1 MTSETRIREG
11 LLAEL
16 LTEYEKPEDL
26 LGEGGIL
33 EQLTKALVER
43 ALGAAPR
50 GYPSHHLG
58 YEKGKGRGQKRE
70 NQRNGY
76 SQKRVITENGLLDI
90 EVPRDRAGT
99 FEPQLVPKGDRRLN
113 GFDERIIALYAC
125 GMTVREIQAFVV
137 EQYGVEVSPELISTV
152 TDGVLEEVKEWQTRP
167 LEPLY
172 PVVIFDALRV
182 KIRDEGVVRNKAVY
196 LALAMRRDG
205 YKEVLGLWIEQTEG
219 AKFWLRVMNELKNRG
234 VEDILIAVVDG
245 LKGFPEAI
253 TTVFPQTQVQLCIVH
268 LLRNSLEFVGW
279 KDYKPVI
286 QALKEV
292 YRAETVAAAQA
303 RLEAF
308 AASEWGQKCPTIAP
322 LWRRH
327 WEQVIPFLAYPQE
340 VRQVI
345 YTTNALESLHM
356 RLRKII
362 KNRGHFPND
371 EAATKLLYLALRNIT
386 REWTMPPRT
395 WKAAMNQ
402 FAILFEERMM
412 RSVA

>member
-1 MTSETRIREG
+1 MTSDTKIREEVLTE
-11 LLAEL
+11 LLAG
-16 LTEYEKPEDL
+16 YEKPEDL
-26 LGEGGIL
+26 LGQGGIL

-43 ALGAAPR
+43 ALGAEL
-50 GYPSHHLG
+50 SHHLG
-58 YEKGKGRGQKRE
+58 YQKGESRQQKRE

-76 SQKRVITENGLLDI
+76 SAKRVLTENGALAI

-99 FEPQLVPKGDRRLN
+99 FEPQLIPKGERRLN
-113 GFDERIIALYAC
+113 GFDERIIALYAR
-125 GMTVREIQAFVV
+125 GMTVREIQAFVA

-152 TDGVLEEVKEWQTRP
+152 TDEVLEEVKEWQNRP
-167 LEPLY
+167 LERLY

-205 YKEVLGLWIEQTEG
+205 HKEVLGLWIEQTEG
-219 AKFWLRVMNELKNRG
+219 AKFWLRVMNELRNRG
-234 VEDILIAVVDG
+234 MEDILIAVVDG

-253 TTVFPQTQVQLCIVH
+253 TAVFPQTQVQTCIVH
-268 LLRNSLEFVGW
+268 LLRNSLEFVNW
-279 KDYKPVI
+279 KDYKSVLP
-286 QALKEV
+286 ALKEV
-292 YRAETVAAAQA
+292 YRAETVAVAEE

-308 AASEWGQKCPTIAP
+308 AASEWGRKYPTIAP

-362 KNRGHFPND
+362 KNRGHFPSD

-386 REWTMPPRT
+386 KGWTMPPRT
-395 WKAAMNQ
+395 WKMAMNQ
-402 FAILFEERMM
+402 FAILFEERLLG
-412 RSVA
+412 RQE

>member
-1 MTSETRIREG
+1 MTSDTKIRDEV
-11 LLAEL
+11 LAEL
-16 LTEYEKPEDL
+16 LAGYEKPDDL

-43 ALGAAPR
+43 ALGAEL
-50 GYPSHHLG
+50 SHHLG
-58 YEKGKGRGQKRE
+58 YEKGSGRTQKRE

-76 SQKRVITENGLLDI
+76 SQKRVITENGTLDI
-90 EVPRDRAGT
+90 DVPRDRAGT
-99 FEPQLVPKGDRRLN
+99 FEPQIVPKGERRLS
-113 GFDERIIALYAC
+113 GFDERIIALYAR
-125 GMTVREIQAFVV
+125 GMTIREIQAFVE
-137 EQYGVEVSPELISTV
+137 EQYGVTVSPELISTV
-152 TDGVLEEVKEWQTRP
+152 TDSVLEEVKEWQTRP

-196 LALAMRRDG
+196 LALAMGRDG
-205 YKEVLGLWIEQTEG
+205 HKDVLGLWIEQSEG

-253 TTVFPQTQVQLCIVH
+253 TAVFPQTQVQTCIVH

-279 KDYKPVI
+279 KDYNAVI
-286 QALKEV
+286 AALKEV
-292 YRAETVAAAQA
+292 YRAETAQA
-303 RLEAF
+303 AEQRLEAF
-308 AASEWGQKCPTIAP
+308 AASAWGQKYPTIAP
-322 LWRRH
+322 LWRRQ
-327 WEQVIPFLAYPQE
+327 WEHVIPFLAYPQE

-371 EAATKLLYLALRNIT
+371 EAAAKLLYLALRNIT

-402 FAILFEERMM
+402 FAILFEARMT

>member
-1 MTSETRIREG
+1 M
-11 LLAEL
+11 
-16 LTEYEKPEDL
+16 
-26 LGEGGIL
+26 
-33 EQLTKALVER
+33 EQLTKAVVER
-43 ALGAAPR
+43 ALGAEL
-50 GYPSHHLG
+50 SHHLG
-58 YEKGKGRGQKRE
+58 YEKGNGRQQKRV

-76 SQKRVITENGLLDI
+76 SQKRVITENGTLEI
-90 EVPRDRAGT
+90 EVPRDRAGS
-99 FEPQLVPKGDRRLN
+99 FEPQLVPKGERRLS
-113 GFDERIIALYAC
+113 GFDERIIALYAR
-125 GMTVREIQAFVV
+125 GMTVREIQAFVE
-137 EQYGVEVSPELISTV
+137 EQYGVAVSPDLISTV
-152 TDGVLEEVKEWQTRP
+152 TDGVLEEVKEWQNRP

-205 YKEVLGLWIEQTEG
+205 HKEVLGLWIEQSEG

-234 VEDILIAVVDG
+234 MEDILIAVVDG

-253 TTVFPQTQVQLCIVH
+253 TAVFPQTQVQTCVVH
-268 LLRNSLEFVGW
+268 LLRNSLEFVSW
-279 KDYKPVI
+279 KDYKYVI
-286 QALKEV
+286 RALKEV
-292 YRAETVAAAQA
+292 YRAETAQVAEE

-308 AASEWGQKCPTIAP
+308 AASEWGQKYPTIAP
-322 LWRRH
+322 LWRRQ
-327 WEQVIPFLAYPQE
+327 WEHVIPFLAYPQE
-340 VRQVI
+340 VRQII

-402 FAILFEERMM
+402 FAILFEKRMM